1 MEEKVYWFITVM
13 EKIEPD
19 DRYFAKTGSTRC
31 WGFFCNKQD
40 ALDTLH
46 NNITDLWEYCYNYA
60 ILEPY
65 YEGICGYGFGE
76 ERQFFKFDRERN
88 GYFEIEEPDCVKHLC
103 GFSIG

>member
-1 MEEKVYWFITVM
+1 MEEKIYWFITVM

-19 DRYFAKTGSTRC
+19 DRYFAKTGCTRC
-31 WGFFCNKQD
+31 LGFFCNKED
-40 ALDTLH
+40 ALGILH
-46 NNITDLWEYCYNYA
+46 NNITNLWECCYDYA
-60 ILEPY
+60 VLEPY
-65 YEGICGYGFGE
+65 YEGICVYGSME